1 MNPDSSLSRRVVLA
15 SALYDLVVTLPFA
28 TPWTADVVLSG
39 IRQVHH
45 ALSVGGEALPVF
57 TPTHLFFVALFG
69 TIVSLWSV
77 VRILRPSAFHGA
89 FDTVGR
95 ALFSSW
101 MVFVLAHGATRVLV
115 VFLVL
120 ELAWMFAQGGVILGT
135 RRWRD
140 GSLATAR

>member
-15 SALYDLVVTLPFA
+15 SALYDLTVTLPFA
-28 TPWTADVVLSG
+28 TPWTADAVLSG
-39 IRQVHH
+39 VRSVHH
-45 ALSVGGEALPVF
+45 ALSLGGDAPPAF
-57 TPTHLFFVALFG
+57 TPMHLFFVALFG
-69 TIVSLWSV
+69 TIVSLWAG

-95 ALFSSW
+95 ALFSTW
-101 MVFVLAHGATRVLV
+101 MLFALSQGATRALV

-120 ELAWMFAQGGVILGT
+120 ELAWMFAQGGVILAG

>member
-1 MNPDSSLSRRVVLA
+1 MNPESSLSRRVVLA

-28 TPWTADVVLSG
+28 TPWTADAVLSG
-39 IRQVHH
+39 VRYVHH
-45 ALSVGGEALPVF
+45 ALSLGGEALPAF

-69 TIVSLWSV
+69 TIVSLWAG

-95 ALFSSW
+95 ALLSSW
-101 MVFVLAHGATRVLV
+101 MIYALSQGATQALV
-115 VFLVL
+115 AFLVL

-140 GSLATAR
+140 GSLATVR

>member
-15 SALYDLVVTLPFA
+15 SALYDLAVTLPFA
-28 TPWTADVVLSG
+28 TPWTADAVLSG
-39 IRQVHH
+39 VRDVHH
-45 ALSVGGEALPVF
+45 ALSLGGDPLPAF

-77 VRILRPSAFHGA
+77 VRILQPTAFHGA

-95 ALFSSW
+95 ALFSAW
-101 MVFVLAHGATRVLV
+101 MLYALSQGATQVLV
-115 VFLVL
+115 GFLVL